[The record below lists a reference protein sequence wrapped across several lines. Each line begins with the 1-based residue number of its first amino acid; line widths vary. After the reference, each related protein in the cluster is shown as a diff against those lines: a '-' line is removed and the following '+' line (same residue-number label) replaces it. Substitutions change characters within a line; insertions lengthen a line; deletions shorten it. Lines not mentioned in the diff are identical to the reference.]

1 MVKLSEKKIEKK
13 TDKKNEKKASKVKES
28 KEINTGTKTQL
39 PDDKQKIIDEYAQ
52 KKGDTGSPEVQVA
65 LLSHKIQ
72 NLAAHLEI
80 NKKDNH
86 SRRGLL
92 KVIAKRRRILNYL
105 QRLDAK
111 RYKILI
117 DKLGLK
123 K

>member
-1 MVKLSEKKIEKK
+1 LNV
-13 TDKKNEKKASKVKES
+13 KKN
-28 KEINTGTKTQL
+28 KEIDTGTKTQL

-72 NLAAHLEI
+72 NLAAHLEV

-92 KVIAKRRRILNYL
+92 KVIAKRRRIINYL
-105 QRLDAK
+105 QRLDVK

-117 DKLGLK
+117 NKLGLK